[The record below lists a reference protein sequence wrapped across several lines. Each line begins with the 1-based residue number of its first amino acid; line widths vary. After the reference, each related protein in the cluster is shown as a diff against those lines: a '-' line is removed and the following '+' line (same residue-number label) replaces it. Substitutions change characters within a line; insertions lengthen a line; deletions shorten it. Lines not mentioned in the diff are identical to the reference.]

1 MIVTNQDAAAA
12 GGSSRGGPAMKKA
25 TVDREHELLEAI
37 VTGQQANGFA
47 PTRRELA
54 KTIGIS
60 TTRVQQLITNCVQKG
75 LLSCPPRAARAYVIH
90 ERLPQASGTCR
101 GQSPQR

>member
-1 MIVTNQDAAAA
+1 
-12 GGSSRGGPAMKKA
+12 MKKTTA
-25 TVDREHELLEAI
+25 DREHELLEAI
-37 VTGQQANGFA
+37 VTGQQSNGFA

-60 TTRVQQLITNCVQKG
+60 TTRVQQLISNCSKKG

-90 ERLPQASGTCR
+90 LQHPEAASGCTA
-101 GQSPQR
+101 GLG